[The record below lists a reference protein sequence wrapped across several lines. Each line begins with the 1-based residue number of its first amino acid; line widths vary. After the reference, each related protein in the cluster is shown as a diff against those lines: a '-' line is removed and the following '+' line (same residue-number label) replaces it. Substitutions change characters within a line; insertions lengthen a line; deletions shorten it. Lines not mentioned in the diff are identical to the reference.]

1 MPDLTTGLRELDLL
15 MGELRPKS
23 MLLIVGH
30 PGSGKTTLASKICYS
45 NALRGHKCLFIT
57 FYEDK
62 EKLYRNMGK
71 LGINLQEA
79 ESKQLLTYVKLPVA
93 SPEEIM
99 NIISTLVVKDLHKV
113 VVIDSINTA
122 LELLPQKQ
130 VQKAVLLNYFYQL
143 INVIG
148 GLLILV
154 AEIPLGSEELDLG
167 SVEFIADCILYLKHR
182 VARGLL
188 SRVLEV
194 RKLRGSPISVVE
206 LPFDILEK
214 EGVKVFLPPRPLRAI
229 SIEEN
234 PLNSTLTLT
243 GEMVGSIRRG
253 DVIYI
258 EYPAAYRSPI
268 IIIPMIDVLVTNKLK
283 GLFISYKYSVDEVYD
298 AITSGLLIHTGLSR
312 ETIGKILGEH
322 MLAESINPGSSAL
335 PHLHAKAV
343 DVIERFKPDVIFFHG
358 VELFSALAE
367 PREYWTA
374 LINELLWLKNN
385 GKLVVRLGSRVHPYW
400 SGINSSISD
409 LVIRLYY
416 RRKHG
421 SLAPIIACWR
431 RGHEPTEIEI
441 DEGVIRK
448 LKEDARKLESI
459 IQGC

>member
-1 MPDLTTGLRELDLL
+1 
-15 MGELRPKS
+15 
-23 MLLIVGH
+23 
-30 PGSGKTTLASKICYS
+30 
-45 NALRGHKCLFIT
+45 
-57 FYEDK
+57 
-62 EKLYRNMGK
+62 
-71 LGINLQEA
+71 
-79 ESKQLLTYVKLPVA
+79 
-93 SPEEIM
+93 
-99 NIISTLVVKDLHKV
+99 
-113 VVIDSINTA
+113 
-122 LELLPQKQ
+122 
-130 VQKAVLLNYFYQL
+130 
-143 INVIG
+143 
-148 GLLILV
+148 
-154 AEIPLGSEELDLG
+154 
-167 SVEFIADCILYLKHR
+167 
-182 VARGLL
+182 
-188 SRVLEV
+188 
-194 RKLRGSPISVVE
+194 
-206 LPFDILEK
+206 FDIFEK

-229 SIEEN
+229 SVEEN

-243 GEMVGSIRRG
+243 REIVGSIRRG

-258 EYPAAYRSPI
+258 EYPAAYRSPK

-322 MLAESINPGSSAL
+322 MFAESINPGSSAL

-343 DVIERFKPDVIFFHG
+343 DVIERLKPDVIFFHG

-385 GKLVVRLGSRVHPYW
+385 GKLVARLGSRVHPYW

-421 SLAPIIACWR
+421 GLVPIIASWR

-441 DEGVIRK
+441 NEGVIRK